1 MIQNINI
8 NASKEKIQS
17 ILITVILALAFPA
30 ILISIFAFL
39 NYLPT
44 LIPDTYESSMEWPL
58 GGYAQPQLNNKY

>member
-30 ILISIFAFL
+30 ILKQRFCIS
-39 NYLPT
+39 
-44 LIPDTYESSMEWPL
+44 
-58 GGYAQPQLNNKY
+58 